1 MGICKHTILDHAG
14 IAFII
19 NDANKLRNYAKKTG
33 KRTGSTVTF
42 QTPSCFLYL
51 RSRRLAVINIS
62 FLCNIFPVLRV
73 FADNV

>member
-33 KRTGSTVTF
+33 KRTGDS
-42 QTPSCFLYL
+42 YL
-51 RSRRLAVINIS
+51 KT
-62 FLCNIFPVLRV
+62 
-73 FADNV
+73 